1 MWVAAVSSFFT
12 NAANGWPL
20 PLHAGMMRVVPGA
33 AHQIAGRGR
42 VTLARVEAV
51 SRTESKATL
60 FAELAELRAQLARSQ
75 QELAMLRQAAAEV
88 QRDLRLQTEQSEAA
102 PTATAQTSPALS
114 TCGAEPQGGQ
124 QTTTGYD
131 EQAAVL
137 RSILDSM
144 GEGVAVVDAQ
154 GKFVLFN
161 RVAQEIIGL
170 GPVPV
175 AHEQWPAQ
183 YGLYLPDQT
192 TPYPA
197 EDLPLVK
204 AMRGEPVREV
214 AVFVRNEKRPD
225 GLWLRVTATPLRDA
239 HGQVCG
245 GVAVFRDVTDVTQAQ
260 QALEA
265 ERLAL
270 HHMVQ
275 AQERDRRLTAYEI
288 HDGFVQQVVAALLHL
303 EASGL
308 AESAEHQHV
317 QAAAGL
323 LRSAI
328 EEARRLI
335 NGLRPP
341 LLDELGLVAAVEH
354 LVSSLTRPDGPHVEL
369 EHQVAFDR
377 LDPLIEGAVF
387 RMVQEALSN
396 AYKHSGSQ
404 RLAVRIVQQE
414 ERLFVEVIDWGR
426 GFDATRI
433 PADRFGLRGIKE
445 RARLFGGSVRL
456 ESAQG
461 KGTRLLI
468 ELPLAAW
475 AQRGP
480 AGPSPVEEQP

>member
-1 MWVAAVSSFFT
+1 M
-12 NAANGWPL
+12 
-20 PLHAGMMRVVPGA
+20 
-33 AHQIAGRGR
+33 
-42 VTLARVEAV
+42 
-51 SRTESKATL
+51 SRTESEARL

-75 QELAMLRQAAAEV
+75 QELAMLRQAAMEV
-88 QRDLRLQTEQSEAA
+88 RRDVRFQTEQRGAA
-102 PTATAQTSPALS
+102 HFLAAQSTSG
-114 TCGAEPQGGQ
+114 TVPQGRDQ
-124 QTTTGYD
+124 AATGYD
-131 EQAAVL
+131 EQAALL

-144 GEGVAVVDAQ
+144 GEGVAVVDARGQ
-154 GKFVLFN
+154 FVLFN
-161 RVAQEIIGL
+161 RLGQEIVGL
-170 GPVPV
+170 GPVTAPP
-175 AHEQWPAQ
+175 EQWPAR

-214 AVFVRNEKRPD
+214 QMFVRNERRPE

-288 HDGFVQQVVAALLHL
+288 HDGFVQHVAAALWHL
-303 EASGL
+303 EASGP
-308 AESAEHQHV
+308 AESAAGSEQQQRV
-317 QAAAGL
+317 QVAVGL

-341 LLDELGLVAAVEH
+341 LLDEMGLVAAVQH
-354 LVSSLTRPDGPHVEL
+354 LVSSLARPDGPHVEL
-369 EHQVAFDR
+369 EHQVDFDR
-377 LDPLIEGAVF
+377 LDPLLEGAVF

-396 AYKHSGSQ
+396 ACKHSGSQ
-404 RLAVRIVQQE
+404 RLAVRLVQRQ
-414 ERLFVEVIDWGR
+414 ERLLVDVIDWGR
-426 GFDATRI
+426 GFDAARI

-445 RARLFGGSVRL
+445 RARLFGGKVRL
-456 ESAQG
+456 ESAPG
-461 KGTRLLI
+461 KGTRLHI
-468 ELPLAAW
+468 ELPLAVW
-475 AQRGP
+475 APSGP
-480 AGPSPVEEQP
+480 AGPSPS